1 MQLVINL
8 LFPVIGGL
16 LGAVCYF
23 VFLRSGW
30 EQYHS
35 RSWQEV
41 DCTIVAVTV
50 GSTPPNDHSEATYS
64 YTFNGKSY
72 TSKKL
77 FPKYYAL
84 NSGDAEKKLCQKLS
98 ELRTAGMT
106 VKGYVNPQAPEQA
119 LLSRGG
125 VSWKISLVG
134 ALLAFLL
141 PVGCTCLFSE
151 VWLPHYRKFY
161 AKRMKLKDR
170 KPWHTSLEWI
180 AGSIRNSSRRNGQL
194 LLALGFL
201 GLPLIPP
208 CLIECGLALSLPN
221 PDRYV
226 YLGYLFPLLP
236 AIAFALG
243 AKYYRRWRR
252 YGDSVLR
259 LVNVPGVIGGR
270 FVGHLQIGKRV
281 NALSGFHARLRCVE
295 VVLKHS
301 RKESEKILWETEQTI
316 TRGIRSE
323 ENSGTNVP
331 IVVHLP
337 YGLPCTDES
346 NPNLVRRW
354 LLTIKAMSDGEPY
367 STEFEVPIFLTEE
380 SNPHYIPENESTE
393 DQVGEQDSL
402 ILLEEAGI
410 AFEELGTKY
419 LIRFTFPKY
428 RDFEQTANFLL
439 LLGIVYAFVFGI
451 AHYFGFGFTY
461 ALGIVE
467 LLIFYCLLDLFLFH
481 SVVEVE
487 PGKLMIRRGWFYLGR
502 TREISVETIREID
515 AGPSLL
521 ALTDEGNVSLY
532 VTFTTGRYTTLAKR
546 VGSEHLAKKI
556 IQMIDNTLRIK
567 RSEVLP

>member
-8 LFPVIGGL
+8 LFPIIGGL
-16 LGAVCYF
+16 LGATCYF
-23 VFLRSGW
+23 VFLRCGW

-35 RSWQEV
+35 QSWQEV
-41 DCTIVAVTV
+41 DCTILSVTV
-50 GSTPPNDHSEATYS
+50 GSTPPNDRSEATYS
-64 YTFNGKSY
+64 YTFNEKSY
-72 TSKKL
+72 KSKKL

-98 ELRTAGMT
+98 ELRTAGKT

-125 VSWKISLVG
+125 VSWKISLVA
-134 ALLAFLL
+134 ALMAFLI
-141 PVGCTCLFSE
+141 PVGSASLFSE
-151 VWLPHYRKFY
+151 VWLPHYRTFY
-161 AKRMKLKDR
+161 AKRMTLKDR
-170 KPWHTSLEWI
+170 KPWHTRLEWI
-180 AGSIRNSSRRNGQL
+180 AGSIRSSSRRHSQL
-194 LLALGFL
+194 LLVLGCL

-208 CLIECGLALSLPN
+208 CVIECGLALSLPN

-236 AIAFALG
+236 AGAFALG

-259 LVNVPGVIGGR
+259 LVNMPGVIGGR
-270 FVGHLQIGKRV
+270 FVGHLQIDKRV
-281 NALSGFHARLRCVE
+281 NALSGFHTRLRCME

-301 RKESEKILWETEQTI
+301 RKESEKVLWETEQTI

-323 ENSGTNVP
+323 ENSGTIVP
-331 IVVHLP
+331 IVIHLP
-337 YGLPCTDES
+337 YGLPCTEES

-380 SNPHYIPENESTE
+380 SNPHYVPEKESID
-393 DQVGEQDSL
+393 DQAAEQDSL

-410 AFEELGTKY
+410 AFEEVGTKHH
-419 LIRFTFPKY
+419 LRFTFPKN
-428 RDFEQTANFLL
+428 RDFEQNANFFL

-451 AHYFGFGFTY
+451 AHYFDFGFSY
-461 ALGIVE
+461 FLGIVE

-487 PGKLMIRRGWFYLGR
+487 PGKLTIWRGWFYLGQGQ
-502 TREISVETIREID
+502 EISAEIIGLID
-515 AGPSLL
+515 TGPSLL
-521 ALTDEGNVSLY
+521 ALTDEGNVSLHLTY
-532 VTFTTGRYTTLAKR
+532 TSGAYTTLAKR

-556 IQMIDNTLRIK
+556 IQMIDSTLRIE
-567 RSEVLP
+567 RREILP